1 MRRTAVLLLL
11 AGVGAASAQGVPTRF
26 APAGDPHEQAAIR
39 VLAPHFGDVLFEHY
53 QQRWFPAITS
63 LMVSQQFDRLDPHG
77 DDGELLRGGLL
88 LAYGQHDEAA
98 AIFERLVDA
107 RPALRDRAWY
117 FLARARYERGR
128 FVDAEAA
135 LARIERPLPGDLQA
149 DRVLLQGQL
158 LLARDTEPAAA
169 EAAALLQALAAEAGR
184 SMGAT
189 GPGAPRVS
197 PAVAMLARFNAAAA
211 WARAGRPQEARAQL
225 DALGRERATDEEQ
238 RSLRDRANLA
248 LGVELLRA
256 EQAGAARGALQ
267 RVRLHGAESAAAL
280 LAHGWAAHES
290 KQLREA
296 LVAWL
301 ELSTRPSLQAAAL
314 ESRLA
319 VPQAYAELGARAQ
332 AIAGYEAAVARFD
345 DDRRRLDETIGALRE
360 GRALAPLLEARDHEL
375 GGAAVRSAPASPAGA
390 SAPSASPSQ
399 DEAPSLRDVPYADT
413 LAPLFAE
420 HAFQVALTRYRD
432 LRWLQANLQRW
443 QQSLAAFDDMLATR
457 RAAFAGKLPAA
468 LQAADD
474 GARGLVALQQRRDA
488 LAGEVDAAEAAA
500 DGVAL
505 ADAADF
511 ARLQRVAA
519 LRDTVAAMPA
529 GAERELAAERLRRVA
544 GALTWQLAAA
554 HADRLWS
561 ARKTLVQ
568 IDRQIGEATAHQA
581 ALRRAQAAEPQRF
594 EQLGARLSVLSQR
607 VATLQPR
614 VLALADEQRAAL
626 QDIAVGVLQRLQQR
640 MEALT
645 AQARFALAQLQDG
658 ATVAAGEGHA
668 AR

>member
-1 MRRTAVLLLL
+1 MRGTAVLLLL
-11 AGVGAASAQGVPTRF
+11 AAVGAASAQGVPTRF
-26 APAGDPHEQAAIR
+26 APAGDPYEQAAIR

-135 LARIERPLPGDLQA
+135 LARIERPLPGDLQS

-158 LLARDTEPAAA
+158 LLARDTEAAAA
-169 EAAALLQALAAEAGR
+169 EAAALLQALAADAPGSPRAAG
-184 SMGAT
+184 
-189 GPGAPRVS
+189 PRVS

-225 DALGRERATDEEQ
+225 DALGRERAADEEQ

-301 ELSTRPSLQAAAL
+301 ELSARPSLQAAAL

-360 GRALAPLLEARDHEL
+360 GRALAPLLEAGDHEL
-375 GGAAVRSAPASPAGA
+375 GGAATRPAPASRAGA
-390 SAPSASPSQ
+390 STRPATPPQ
-399 DEAPSLRDVPYADT
+399 DDAPSLREVPFADT

-474 GARGLVALQQRRDA
+474 GARGLAALQQRRDA
-488 LAGEVDAAEAAA
+488 LTGEVDASEAAA

-529 GAERELAAERLRRVA
+529 GAEREVAAERLRRVA

-561 ARKTLVQ
+561 ARKTLAQ

-594 EQLGARLSVLSQR
+594 EQLGTRLSVLSQR